1 MNFGG
6 QFSVNVPREKV
17 WGFLIDPKKFSD
29 CIPDLQSLEIL
40 EDKVRANVKTALT
53 AISGNITFEF
63 TYVEKNAPTH
73 AKIEGTG
80 KGLKSIFRFKGI
92 LDLEE
97 SAPGATAVNW
107 KTEIEPVG
115 LVAQLGQRVLAPAI
129 ENTAQK
135 IMTNLKQKLEHDSK
149 RI

>member
-17 WGFLIDPKKFSD
+17 WGFLIDPKKFSE
-29 CIPDLQSLEIL
+29 CIPDLQSLEVL

-63 TYVEKNAPTH
+63 TYVEKNAPAH

-97 SAPGATAVNW
+97 LAPGTTAVNW

-135 IMTNLKQKLEHDSK
+135 IMTNLKQKLEQDSI
-149 RI
+149 RM